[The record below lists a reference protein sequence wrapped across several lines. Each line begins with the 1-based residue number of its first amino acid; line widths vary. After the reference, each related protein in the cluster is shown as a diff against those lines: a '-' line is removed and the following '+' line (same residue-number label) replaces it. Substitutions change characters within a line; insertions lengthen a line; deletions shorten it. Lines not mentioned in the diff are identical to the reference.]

1 MRLALALH
9 LLAAVLWIG
18 GMAFAV
24 LALRPALAT
33 LAPPQRL
40 GVMAAVLAR
49 FLPAVGAAI
58 VVLVASG
65 IVLLQ
70 PYGSLAAAPPGV
82 HAMIGLGVVMIAIY
96 VYLALAVFPRLRA
109 SVAAVEWASAAA
121 LTERTRRWIVVNL
134 VLGVLVVL
142 AAAAA
147 RFA

>member
-33 LAPPQRL
+33 LTPAQRL

-65 IVLLQ
+65 IVLLRVH
-70 PYGSLAAAPPGV
+70 GGLAAAPPGV
-82 HAMIGLGVVMIAIY
+82 HVMIALGLVMIAIY
-96 VYLALAVFPRLRA
+96 LYLALGVFPRLRA
-109 SVAAVEWASAAA
+109 GVAAAEWAAAA
-121 LTERTRRWIVVNL
+121 TLAERTRRWIVVNV
-134 VLGVLVVL
+134 VLGVLVVV